1 MATILVVDDHS
12 TSQRLMSFILQQH
25 GHTPVT
31 AMNGRQA
38 LERLAEQQFEL
49 VITDLNMPELD
60 GLALLQ
66 QMRANP
72 RYHRIPVAILTGG
85 IHEQDNLR
93 PYMGKKMAFLTKPVG
108 SDEVMAAVNRL
119 LAEAEADDPPSEHA
133 PAENQDEHQA
143 DGLKL
148 LALRLKQKI
157 NVI

>member
-38 LERLAEQQFEL
+38 LERLAEQQFAL
-49 VITDLNMPELD
+49 VITDLNMPELN
-60 GLALLQ
+60 GLELLQ
-66 QMRANP
+66 QMRASA
-72 RYHRIPVAILTGG
+72 RYHHIPVAILTGG

-93 PYMGKKMAFLTKPVG
+93 PYIGKKMAFLTKPVG
-108 SDEVMAAVNRL
+108 SDEIMAAVNRL
-119 LAEAEADDPPSEHA
+119 LAEAEADDTPSEQA
-133 PAENQDEHQA
+133 PTESQEENQA

-157 NVI
+157 NAI